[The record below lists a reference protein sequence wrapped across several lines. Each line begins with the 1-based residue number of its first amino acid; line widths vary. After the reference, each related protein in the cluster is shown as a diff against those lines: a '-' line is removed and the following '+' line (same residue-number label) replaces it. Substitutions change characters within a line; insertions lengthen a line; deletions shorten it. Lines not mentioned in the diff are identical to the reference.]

1 MNNYEILKVAAHYFK
16 ESLISVLIYT
26 KIC

>member
-1 MNNYEILKVAAHYFK
+1 MNNYEILKVAAHYLK